1 MRNHSVGTP
10 KGRNNVT
17 TLLASLVVGFI
28 GAAAAFNLL
37 GADASG
43 QPERTPAPPAELTP
57 SERTTVEL
65 FERTIPSVVNIQ
77 TYDRRHHR
85 HGRLLFSER
94 EVEGGGSGFVW
105 DEHGHIVTNFH
116 VIGRYFERRGRGDV
130 TIADNILVSLHDGTT
145 HEATVVGHYV
155 DRDIA
160 VLRID
165 PERADLVPIKLG
177 TSEGLRV
184 GQDVLAIGNP
194 FGLDSTLT
202 KGIIS
207 ALDREIRALSGV
219 RIYGAI
225 QTDAAINPGNSGG
238 PLIDSGGRLIGM
250 NTQIKSD
257 TRSSAGIGFA
267 VPSDVI
273 ATVVP
278 QLIDKGEV
286 DWPTMGVGLVADAV
300 ARRNGI
306 RGGVIVSTVYEGTG
320 ADRAGLEGLE
330 QTRRGARIRDIII
343 AVDGKPV
350 RSVGELRAVLKDYT
364 RGDVVGVTVIRD
376 GEKRDLRVELGAGA
390 ID

>member
-1 MRNHSVGTP
+1 MVLS
-10 KGRNNVT
+10 
-17 TLLASLVVGFI
+17 SGF
-28 GAAAAFNLL
+28 L
-37 GADASG
+37 GASSRSASPARTSG
-43 QPERTPAPPAELTP
+43 QSARTPAPPVELTP
-57 SERTTVEL
+57 AERTTVEL

-77 TYDRRHHR
+77 TYDRRLQR
-85 HGRLLFSER
+85 RGRFMFSER
-94 EVEGGGSGFVW
+94 EIEGGGSGFVW

-116 VIGRYFERRGRGDV
+116 VIGRYYERRGDADV
-130 TIADNILVSLHDGTT
+130 TIADNVLVSLHDGTT
-145 HEATVVGHYV
+145 HEATVVGWYV

-165 PERADLVPIKLG
+165 PDEADLTPIKLG
-177 TSEGLRV
+177 TSTGLRV

-202 KGIIS
+202 RGIIS

-278 QLIDKGEV
+278 QLIEKGEV
-286 DWPTMGVGLVADAV
+286 DWPTMGVGLIADAV

-306 RGGVIVSTVYEGTG
+306 RGGVIVSRVYEGTG
-320 ADRAGLEGLE
+320 ADRAGLRGVE
-330 QTRRGARIRDIII
+330 QTSRGARIRDIII
-343 AVDGKPV
+343 AVDGKGV
-350 RSVGELRAVLKDYT
+350 RSVGELRAILKDYR
-364 RGDVVGVTVIRD
+364 RGDVVDVTLIRE
-376 GEKRDLRVELGAGA
+376 GEKREVEVELGAGS
-390 ID
+390 IE